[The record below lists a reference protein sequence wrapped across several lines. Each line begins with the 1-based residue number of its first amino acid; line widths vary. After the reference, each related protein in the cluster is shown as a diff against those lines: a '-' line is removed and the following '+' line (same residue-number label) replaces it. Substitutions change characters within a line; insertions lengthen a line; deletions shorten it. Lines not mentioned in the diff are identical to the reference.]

1 MAPSLTLFV
10 DIHEPEEIQAHLE
23 KAGIPVVRKTLAP
36 GDYVV
41 GEVGVERKTINDFFA
56 SIVNKRLWE
65 QVYRLRDTYP
75 RPLVVVEGDLALVDE
90 YSNPKVF
97 WGAFLALHL
106 QEGVPVLFA
115 PNYLHTAM
123 LLETLYRHQLEAPT
137 PFSLRSKPKRVSLP
151 QQQEFAV
158 QGLPAIGDTLSK
170 ALLDRFGSVRGV
182 MAASERDL
190 LKVPKI
196 GPAKAL
202 RISELLD
209 APYEG
214 TQRKIED

>member
-1 MAPSLTLFV
+1 MAPPLTLFV
-10 DIHEPEEIQAHLE
+10 DVHEPKEIQAYLE
-23 KAGIPVVRKTLAP
+23 KAGIPVERKTLAP

-137 PFSLRSKPKRVSLP
+137 PFGLRYKPKRVSLP

-158 QGLPAIGDTLSK
+158 QGLPTIGDTLSK
-170 ALLDRFGSVRGV
+170 ALLERFGSVRGV
-182 MAASERDL
+182 MAASEGDL
-190 LKVPKI
+190 LRVPKI
-196 GPAKAL
+196 GPGKAL

>member
-1 MAPSLTLFV
+1 MDPPLTLFV
-10 DIHEPEEIQAHLE
+10 DVHEPTEIQAHIE
-23 KAGIPVVRKTLAP
+23 EAGIPVERKTLAP
-36 GDYVV
+36 GDYVM

-65 QVYRLRDTYP
+65 QVYRLRETYP
-75 RPLVVVEGDLALVDE
+75 RPLVVVEGDLSLVGE

-123 LLETLYRHQLEAPT
+123 LLETLYRHQLEAPN
-137 PFSLRSKPKRVSLP
+137 PFSLRYKPKRISLSE
-151 QQQEFAV
+151 QQEFAV
-158 QGLPAIGDTLSK
+158 QGLPTIGDTLSK
-170 ALLDRFGSVRGV
+170 ALLERFGSVRQV
-182 MAASERDL
+182 MAAEERDL

-196 GPAKAL
+196 GHGKAR
-202 RISELLD
+202 RIAELLD
-209 APYEG
+209 AVYEG
-214 TQRKIED
+214 TQQKIEK